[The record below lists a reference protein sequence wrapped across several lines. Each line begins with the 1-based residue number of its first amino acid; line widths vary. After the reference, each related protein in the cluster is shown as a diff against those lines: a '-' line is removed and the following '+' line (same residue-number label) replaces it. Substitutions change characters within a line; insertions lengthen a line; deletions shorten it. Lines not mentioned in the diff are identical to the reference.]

1 MTIKGT
7 WFSFGGFKTPPVI
20 PSSESSDDQ
29 DPEGAFL
36 RKSIFWKKAWTL
48 STHSLGRFL
57 QLRISPDWEPE
68 LVKLR
73 LWVNE
78 HMLDLPN
85 A

>member
-1 MTIKGT
+1 LQDIIGK
-7 WFSFGGFKTPPVI
+7 PPAGSLI
-20 PSSESSDDQ
+20 EKIYLLE
-29 DPEGAFL
+29 EGMDAVDALF
-36 RKSIFWKKAWTL
+36 
-48 STHSLGRFL
+48 GRFL
-57 QLRISPDWEPE
+57 QLRISTNWEPE